1 MTADRIEQMRKMVR
15 DLPEEPRT
23 RYFLA
28 HELFRSKEW
37 QEAAEHYEAYLRLSP
52 GDEGAG
58 WKNYGICLDR
68 LGRRDDARA
77 AYRSGIERA
86 LSHHHEALAGEM
98 EELLEQLD

>member
-52 GDEGAG
+52 GDSRHRFRPDHQR
-58 WKNYGICLDR
+58 DR
-68 LGRRDDARA
+68 
-77 AYRSGIERA
+77 AYHSPGP
-86 LSHHHEALAGEM
+86 SHE
-98 EELLEQLD
+98 